1 MFLDERQRML
11 YEMMGEGY
19 PSIPEEPEAQ
29 YSEVSEEMLRLSKE
43 VGALTGEVRR
53 LSAEVNRQCN
63 MNRQLMGELS
73 RHFASDE
80 QVLKGIKTALEALKR

>member
-11 YEMMGEGY
+11 YEMMGESY
-19 PSIPEEPEAQ
+19 PSYPVEEES
-29 YSEVSEEMLRLSKE
+29 YSEVNEEMLRLSKE
-43 VGALTGEVRR
+43 VSALTGEVRR

-63 MNRQLMGELS
+63 MSRQLMGEIS

-80 QVLKGIKTALEALKR
+80 QVLKGIKTALEALRK